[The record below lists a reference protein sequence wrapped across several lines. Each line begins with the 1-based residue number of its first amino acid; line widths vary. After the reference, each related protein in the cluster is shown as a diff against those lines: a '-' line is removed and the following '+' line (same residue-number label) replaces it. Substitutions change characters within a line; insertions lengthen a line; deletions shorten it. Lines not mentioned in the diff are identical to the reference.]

1 MKKIL
6 SVLLI
11 AGAFI
16 SCKKTAFIP
25 LPVSPGR
32 ANFTNYISV
41 GNSLTQG
48 YMDAGLYQYGQS
60 NSWPSILAKQMK
72 LADPSM
78 NAFLQP
84 MTTGN
89 GSGHIFLAYVNG
101 AIDPIQP
108 TDSTYTNP
116 DGPDPSWNNYGAQY
130 INTPMNNLGISGIR
144 LTDCVALNWQEE
156 ENNWVTC
163 DYALGSTYTGG
174 GFSRFMNFGP
184 ASAPVQYIDNIRAS
198 KATFFTCWL
207 GDNDVLGYALN
218 GGVPQIVPLV
228 HDTLDQITSPAEF
241 AQKYDSV
248 LLAFHNMGAQ
258 GMCVTIPNVTS
269 IPYFNTVPDYVLV
282 DNVRKYF
289 WITTGTGVVRQATN
303 KDFILIGAY
312 DSVQNGGGSSPARA
326 LANDLVLD
334 TAEAALVESTTLQ
347 YNASIKSLAAQY
359 GFGVVDMYMF
369 LENLQSSMTI
379 DGITFTRTFISG
391 GTFGLDGIHPN
402 ARGYA
407 VVANQMI
414 MGINSYYDSTLP
426 LVDVTKY
433 KAEIFPNF

>member
-6 SVLLI
+6 SALLI
-11 AGAFI
+11 AGTFI
-16 SCKKTAFIP
+16 SCTKSQFTP
-25 LPVSPGR
+25 NPVSPGS

-48 YMDAGLYQYGQS
+48 YMDDGLYQYGQS

-89 GSGHIFLAYVNG
+89 GSGHMFLAYVNG
-101 AIDPIQP
+101 SIDPIQP
-108 TDSTYTNP
+108 ADSSYINP
-116 DGPDPSWNNYGAQY
+116 DGPDPSWNTWGSQY
-130 INTPMNNLGISGIR
+130 INTPMNNMGISGIR
-144 LTDCVALNWQEE
+144 LTDCVALNWTNEE
-156 ENNWVTC
+156 ANWVTC
-163 DYALGSTYTGG
+163 YFALGSVVNGA

-184 ASAPVQYIDNIRAS
+184 AASPVQYIDNVRAS

-218 GGVPQIVPLV
+218 GGVPTIVPLV
-228 HDTLDQITSPAEF
+228 NDTLDQITPPGVF
-241 AQKYDSV
+241 AQKYDSI
-248 LLAFHNMGAQ
+248 LLAFHNLGAK

-269 IPYFNTVPDYVLV
+269 IPYFNTVPTYVLV
-282 DNVRKYF
+282 DGIRKYF
-289 WITTGTGVVRQATN
+289 WITTGTGVVRQATDN
-303 KDFILIGAY
+303 DFILLGAY
-312 DSVQNGGGSSPARA
+312 DSVQAGAGTSAARA

-334 TAEAALVESTTLQ
+334 TAEASLVEKTTLQ

-359 GFGVVDMYMF
+359 HFGVVDMYLF

-414 MGINSYYDSTLP
+414 MGINNTYGSTLP

-433 KAEIFPNF
+433 KGEIFPNF